1 MADDRIRKIER
12 IPVFLSMSNSIH
24 HSDPVGWGKIEDGK
38 LIIEVDGPILVDSI
52 KSLVAAEHIKEL
64 YLGLGYPIGPVEP
77 FVSEMP

>member
-38 LIIEVDGPILVDSI
+38 LTIEVDGHILVDSI
-52 KSLVAAEHIKEL
+52 KSLIAAEHIKEL
-64 YLGLGYPIGPVEP
+64 YLGLGYPIDSAEP
-77 FVSEMP
+77 FTREMQ